1 VKQLDI
7 ILGQIKKID
16 AIVLPK
22 IKSDLGYSFTNR
34 DLVLTSL
41 VQPSVKKI
49 FSEIKVEFNSTSD
62 FIIPKQ
68 ALDLLES
75 SPDRANSLAWIG
87 DVVAKFAIS
96 SEIWKLD
103 TLTEELNDTRKK
115 YESNENFSQ
124 LCEIF

>member
-22 IKSDLGYSFTNR
+22 IKSDVGYSFTNR
-34 DLVLTSL
+34 DLVLTAL

-49 FSEIKVEFNSTSD
+49 FSEIKEEFNSTSD

-68 ALDLLES
+68 ALDLFES

-87 DVVAKFAIS
+87 DVVVKFAIS

-103 TLTEELNDTRKK
+103 TLTEELNDTV
-115 YESNENFSQ
+115 
-124 LCEIF
+124 